1 MRNKYIF
8 HELQLNSEQEV
19 FSFYMVIIILY
30 TVLPRNKL
38 INTAVR
44 SRFVRFAD
52 AVRTV
57 CGRGSYRAICGCGS
71 YNLRLR
77 FVQFAV
83 AVRTICGCGSYNLR
97 LRFVQFAVAVRTICG
112 CGPAVCGRGSCNL
125 RLRFVRFFHRPQKTM
140 ASCSDVSR
148 LQRLSYTF

>member
-1 MRNKYIF
+1 VRNKYIF

-52 AVRTV
+52 AVRAV
-57 CGRGSYRAICGCGS
+57 AVRAICGCGS
-71 YNLRLR
+71 CGLRSR
-77 FVQFAV
+77 VVQFAV
-83 AVRTICGCGSYNLR
+83 AVRSFFSPTAENHGVVFRRFPTTTVIIHFLNTRFIFQYCDYICRSLLY
-97 LRFVQFAVAVRTICG
+97 
-112 CGPAVCGRGSCNL
+112 
-125 RLRFVRFFHRPQKTM
+125 TM
-140 ASCSDVSR
+140 
-148 LQRLSYTF
+148 